1 MSRKNII
8 TGTLILTC
16 ANLITK
22 CMGFF
27 YRVFMSNAIGAEGMG
42 LYQLILPLYM
52 LAWSITSAGF
62 TTTISHLAA
71 QEYIRGQNGNIGRIV
86 KQAVC
91 LSSVQVR
98 LSAVSCF
105 SARIAS
111 PFLCLGIG
119 APLFPCAFWHWLCR
133 LWQQAPAF
141 AASSSAYRKHSSLPF
156 RRCWSKPSVS

>member
-91 LSSVQVR
+91 LSLCASVAVWQAS
-98 LSAVSCF
+98 LSRAGSAMPAVPPSAASCSGNCF
-105 SARIAS
+105 PAALPSGITSIIKGNINSYAS
-111 PFLCLGIG
+111 PRC
-119 APLFPCAFWHWLCR
+119 PLLP
-133 LWQQAPAF
+133 
-141 AASSSAYRKHSSLPF
+141 SLP
-156 RRCWSKPSVS
+156 

>member
-71 QEYIRGQNGNIGRIV
+71 QEYIRGQNGNIG
-86 KQAVC
+86 
-91 LSSVQVR
+91 
-98 LSAVSCF
+98 
-105 SARIAS
+105 
-111 PFLCLGIG
+111 
-119 APLFPCAFWHWLCR
+119 
-133 LWQQAPAF
+133 
-141 AASSSAYRKHSSLPF
+141 LPF
-156 RRCWSKPSVS
+156 PLCKCGCQLCPVFRRG